1 MNKRGEFEF
10 EIEADFGDLVE
21 VDGYPNRVFRVEGYQ
36 LITNCYPDEEY
47 TEIVYDLV
55 DAISGE
61 WLEADADDLTLLADA
76 GQADEYLK
84 TIDLRNYPRPQAFM
98 FFGIDFG
105 NEMEAVSMAE
115 KERPLTPREKSA
127 KEAEERK
134 QMRKLKAEIID
145 DLLDQYNDVK
155 ALYEAFGDEEY
166 NDKAFAIKAE
176 LYKLTCEDS
185 E

>member
-76 GQADEYLK
+76 AQADEYLR

-98 FFGIDFG
+98 FFGLPIG
-105 NEMEAVSMAE
+105 EEAVSMAE

-145 DLLDQYNDVK
+145 DLLDQYNDAK

-176 LYKLTCEDS
+176 LFKLTCEDN

>member
-21 VDGYPNRVFRVEGYQ
+21 VDGYPNRVFRVEGYR

-61 WLEADADDLTLLADA
+61 WLEADAEDLTLLADA

-134 QMRKLKAEIID
+134 KMRELKAEIID
-145 DLLDQYNDVK
+145 ELLDEMNDYK
-155 ALYEAFGDEEY
+155 RLYAEFGDEEY
-166 NDKAFAIKAE
+166 NDRVIALEAE
-176 LYKLTCEDS
+176 LFKLTTKDNE
-185 E
+185 

>member
-1 MNKRGEFEF
+1 MNEYNEFKF
-10 EIEADFGDLVE
+10 DIEADFGDLVE

-61 WLEADADDLTLLADA
+61 WLEADAEDLTLLADA

-84 TIDLRNYPRPQAFM
+84 TIDLRNYPRPQAFL
-98 FFGIDFG
+98 FFG

-145 DLLDQYNDVK
+145 DLLDQYNDAK

-176 LYKLTCEDS
+176 LHKLACEDS